1 MMKVAPILS
10 LSWKNIWRN
19 RARSLVVIVAVILG
33 TGAGVFMSAFM
44 YGMSMQMVQSEIE
57 NYTSHIQIH
66 TQDYKDEI
74 LPGYFIPN
82 ADSLVNE
89 LAAQSFVQN
98 ITARI
103 ILTGLASTSS
113 SSYGVSIRGIDVES
127 ENNVTK
133 LHTFI
138 KEGDFLESR
147 RSNSIVIG
155 EKLAQRLNLEIRS
168 KVVLNFQDVE
178 NNLTAA
184 AFRVTGIFKS
194 SNSRFDETNVFVK
207 KEHLNTLINAE
218 GISHEIAFLVD
229 DFKMADTYRDSL
241 DLEAGIIAESW
252 GDISPSL
259 RYMDSMVGTM
269 LYIVMIIILI
279 ALTFGIINTM
289 LMAVLERQQE
299 LGMLMAVGVNKAR
312 TFSMIL
318 TETFMLAIV
327 GAPIGIFFAWLGI
340 QGLEET
346 GINVSAWAQGFEEYG
361 IGTIIYPELQA
372 EYYLNVGILIFITTL
387 IAALY
392 PSYKALKLN
401 PVEAIRKI

>member
-1 MMKVAPILS
+1 MKYSPIIS

-19 RARSLVVIVAVILG
+19 KTRSLVVIVAVILG

-44 YGMSMQMVQSEIE
+44 YGMSMQMVSNELE
-57 NYTSHIQIH
+57 NFTSHIQIH
-66 TQDYKDEI
+66 SKDYKDEV
-74 LPGYFIPN
+74 LPANFISN
-82 ADSLVNE
+82 TDSLIQE
-89 LAAQSFVQN
+89 LSKLPFVKSV
-98 ITARI
+98 TARSVI
-103 ILTGLASTSS
+103 TGLASTSS
-113 SSYGVSIRGIDVES
+113 SSYGVSIRGIDIET
-127 ENNVTK
+127 EREVTE
-133 LHTFI
+133 LSNFI
-138 KEGDFLESR
+138 KEGEFLENQ

-178 NNLTAA
+178 NNLSAA
-184 AFRVTGIFKS
+184 AFRVSGIYKS
-194 SNSRFDETNVFVK
+194 SNSRYDESNVFIK
-207 KEHLNTLINAE
+207 KEQLNTLINAD
-218 GISHEIAFLVD
+218 GISHEIAILVD
-229 DFKMADTYRDSL
+229 DFKMADIYRDSL
-241 DLEAGIIAESW
+241 KLEAGLIAESW

-259 RYMDSMVGTM
+259 RYTDSMVGTM
-269 LYIVMIIILI
+269 LYIVMVIILI

-299 LGMLMAVGVNKAR
+299 LGMLMAVGVNKSK

-318 TETFMLAIV
+318 IETFMLAIV
-327 GAPIGIFFAWLGI
+327 GAPIGIFVAWLGI
-340 QGLEET
+340 LGLRET
-346 GINVSAWAQGFEEYG
+346 GINVSAWADGFEAYG
-361 IGTIIYPELQA
+361 IGTIIYPELQP

>member
-1 MMKVAPILS
+1 MMNFAPIIS

-44 YGMSMQMVQSEIE
+44 YGMSMQMVKSEME

-66 TQDYKDEI
+66 TKEYKNEV
-74 LPGYFIPN
+74 LPAYFISN
-82 ADSLVNE
+82 ADSLVTE
-89 LAAQSFVQN
+89 LSKLPFVKN
-98 ITARI
+98 ITARSV
-103 ILTGLASTSS
+103 LTGLASTSS
-113 SSYGVSIRGIDVES
+113 SSYGVSVRGIDIET
-127 ENNVTK
+127 EHDVTQI
-133 LHTFI
+133 HTFI
-138 KEGDFLESR
+138 TEGNFLESR

-168 KVVLNFQDVE
+168 KVVLNFQDVD

-207 KEHLNTLINAE
+207 KEHLNSLINAD
-218 GISHEIAFLVD
+218 GISHEIALLVD

-241 DLEAGIIAESW
+241 KLNAELIAESW

-269 LYIVMIIILI
+269 LYIVMVIILI

-299 LGMLMAVGVNKAR
+299 LGMLMAVGVNKSK

-318 TETFMLAIV
+318 IETFMLAIV
-327 GAPIGIFFAWLGI
+327 GAPIGIFLAWLGI
-340 QGLEET
+340 QSLGET

-361 IGTIIYPELQA
+361 IGTIIYPELQP

>member
-1 MMKVAPILS
+1 MKAAPIIS

-19 RARSLVVIVAVILG
+19 KARSLVVIVAVILG

-44 YGMSMQMVQSEIE
+44 YGMSMQMVKSEME

-74 LPGYFIPN
+74 LPAYFIPN
-82 ADSLVNE
+82 ADSLVEE
-89 LAAQSFVQN
+89 LSSLPFVKN
-98 ITARI
+98 ITSRTVV
-103 ILTGLASTSS
+103 TGLASTSS
-113 SSYGVSIRGIDVES
+113 SSYGVSVRGIDIAT
-127 ENNVTK
+127 ENEVTK

-168 KVVLNFQDVE
+168 KVVLNFQDVD
-178 NNLTAA
+178 NNLSAA

-194 SNSRFDETNVFVK
+194 SNSRFDESNVFVK
-207 KEHLNTLINAE
+207 KDHLNTLINAD
-218 GISHEIAFLVD
+218 GISHEIAFLID
-229 DFKMADTYRDSL
+229 DFKMADAYRDSL
-241 DLEAGIIAESW
+241 ELDAGLIAESW

-269 LYIVMIIILI
+269 LYIVMVIILI

-299 LGMLMAVGVNKAR
+299 LGMLMAVGVNKTK

-318 TETFMLAIV
+318 IETFMLAIV
-327 GAPIGIFFAWLGI
+327 GAPVGILLAWIGI

-346 GINVSAWAQGFEEYG
+346 GINVSAWAEGFEAYG
-361 IGTIIYPELQA
+361 IGTIIYPELQP

-387 IAALY
+387 VAALY

>member
-1 MMKVAPILS
+1 MKVAPILS

-19 RARSLVVIVAVILG
+19 KARSLVVIVAVILG

-74 LPGYFIPN
+74 LPGYFIPD
-82 ADSLVNE
+82 ADSLVSE
-89 LAAQSFVQN
+89 LATLSFVQN
-98 ITARI
+98 ITART

-127 ENNVTK
+127 ENDVTK

-184 AFRVTGIFKS
+184 AFRVIGIFKS

-207 KEHLNTLINAE
+207 KEHLNTLINAD
-218 GISHEIAFLVD
+218 GISHEIAFLID
-229 DFKMADTYRDSL
+229 DFKMADSYRDSL
-241 DLEAGIIAESW
+241 DLEAGLIAESW

-327 GAPIGIFFAWLGI
+327 GAPIGIFIAWLGI

-361 IGTIIYPELQA
+361 IGTIIYPELQP

>member
-19 RARSLVVIVAVILG
+19 KTRSLVVIVSVILG

-44 YGMSMQMVQSEIE
+44 YGMSIQMVNNELE

-66 TQDYKDEI
+66 SNEYKDEI
-74 LPGYFIPN
+74 LPAYFIPN
-82 ADSLVNE
+82 ADSLVEE
-89 LAAQSFVQN
+89 LSRLSFVEN
-98 ITARI
+98 ITSRTVI
-103 ILTGLASTSS
+103 TGLASTSS
-113 SSYGVSIRGIDVES
+113 SSFGVSIRGIDIAS
-127 ENNVTK
+127 EKEVTQ
-133 LHTFI
+133 LSTFI
-138 KEGDFLESR
+138 REGDFLESS
-147 RSNSIVIG
+147 RSNGIVVG

-168 KVVLNFQDVE
+168 KIVLNFQDVD
-178 NNLTAA
+178 NNLSAA
-184 AFRVTGIFKS
+184 AFRVTGIYKS
-194 SNSRFDETNVFVK
+194 SNSRFDESNVFIK

-218 GISHEIAFLVD
+218 GISHEIAILVD
-229 DFKMADTYRDSL
+229 DFKMADIYRDSL
-241 DLEAGIIAESW
+241 ELESGLIAESW

-259 RYMDSMVGTM
+259 RYTDSVVDTM
-269 LYIVMIIILI
+269 LYIVMVIILI

-299 LGMLMAVGVNKAR
+299 LGMLLAVGVNKSK
-312 TFSMIL
+312 TFTMIL
-318 TETFMLAIV
+318 VETFLLAIV
-327 GAPIGIFFAWLGI
+327 GAPAGILFAWLGI
-340 QGLEET
+340 VSLSEN

-361 IGTIIYPELQA
+361 IGTVIYPELQP
-372 EYYLNVGILIFITTL
+372 EYYLNVGILIFMTTL

>member
-1 MMKVAPILS
+1 MKVAPILS

-19 RARSLVVIVAVILG
+19 KARSLVVIVAVILG

-74 LPGYFIPN
+74 LPGYFIPD
-82 ADSLVNE
+82 ADSLVSE
-89 LAAQSFVQN
+89 LATLSFVQN
-98 ITARI
+98 ITART

-127 ENNVTK
+127 ENDVTK

-207 KEHLNTLINAE
+207 KEHLNTLINAD
-218 GISHEIAFLVD
+218 GISHEIAFLID
-229 DFKMADTYRDSL
+229 DFKMADSYRDSL
-241 DLEAGIIAESW
+241 DLEAGLIAESW

-327 GAPIGIFFAWLGI
+327 GAPIGIFIAWLGI

-361 IGTIIYPELQA
+361 IGTIIYPELQP